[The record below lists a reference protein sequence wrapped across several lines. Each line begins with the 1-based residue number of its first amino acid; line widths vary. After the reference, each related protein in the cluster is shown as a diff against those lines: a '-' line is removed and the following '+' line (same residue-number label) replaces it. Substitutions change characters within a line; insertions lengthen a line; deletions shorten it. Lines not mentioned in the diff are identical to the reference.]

1 MNGTYHSQ
9 DSPREKHFGHDWALR
24 LQLNKDDNGSLHVY
38 LGVFK
43 PYSGFRPIRLDASFR
58 VFMAQKPGGP
68 MVEVGHE
75 HVLGPSAMIYNATVG
90 EEVAGDMLWQ
100 DVGPAC
106 AIANAYELKA
116 HWQGPYFSADDFN
129 AEIVRVSVEFSKREP
144 IGIDYD
150 SYTSTGM
157 VGLENLGATC
167 YLNSLLQTL
176 YHVNSFRK
184 AVYALPHDG
193 ETLRGSTTLAL
204 QSVFHQLQTG
214 KDSVSTEDL
223 TSAFGWNA
231 ADTFMQQD
239 LQEMMRV
246 LIDKLEEKMKGTD
259 VEGRT
264 KELFAGS
271 SKSYIKCVD
280 VDYKSERDEVKP
292 NPNPNLRPNPRHD
305 ANP

>member
-1 MNGTYHSQ
+1 MR
-9 DSPREKHFGHDWALR
+9 DSPREKHHGRDWALR
-24 LQLNKDDNGSLHVY
+24 FVFNNNGRPDCVNVY

-43 PYSGFRPIRLDASFR
+43 PRSGFRGLQLDATFKA
-58 VFMAQKPGGP
+58 FMAQVPGGP
-68 MVEVGHE
+68 MVQVGPEETLGFAQMHYSAEGGDEV
-75 HVLGPSAMIYNATVG
+75 VG
-90 EEVAGDMLWQ
+90 KEETWQ
-100 DVGPAC
+100 DIGPH
-106 AIANAYELKA
+106 NHVVSVHDLLNR
-116 HWQGPYFSADDFN
+116 HWQGGLNSTDAYYG
-129 AEIVRVSVEFSKREP
+129 ETVRISVEFSAREVM
-144 IGIDYD
+144 GIDYD
-150 SYTSTGM
+150 SYESTGM

-193 ETLRGSTTLAL
+193 ETLRDSTTLAL

-214 KDSVSTEDL
+214 KESVSTEDL

-246 LIDKLEEKMKGTD
+246 LIDKLEEKMKGTT

-271 SKSYIKCVD
+271 SKSYIKCVN
-280 VDYKSERDEVKP
+280 VDYKSERDEVRTP
-292 NPNPNLRPNPRHD
+292 
-305 ANP
+305 